1 LTETFALELA
11 DRNIRVNAVSP
22 GPVITEA
29 YQEMVDVNEE
39 KAREIAASIPLGR
52 LGTPDDIATAVVF
65 LSPDASSWITGQNI
79 LVSGGRT
86 QRTVQYQD
94 KKSS

>member
-1 LTETFALELA
+1 MTETFALELA

-39 KAREIAASIPLGR
+39 KARQIAASIPLGR
-52 LGTPDDIATAVVF
+52 VGVPDDIA
-65 LSPDASSWITGQNI
+65 LSLIHI
-79 LVSGGRT
+79 
-86 QRTVQYQD
+86 
-94 KKSS
+94 